1 MAYIADPQ
9 TRKRKIE
16 CKPELVIASL
26 QKFYS
31 NHPEINKVLMYL
43 NGEAPLSLRIID
55 WFVTKYSRKA
65 FVRYPLN
72 GQEFLV
78 YLSYKGQ
85 LKAYSKQYFDPNCRR
100 ERIMFKIPNYD
111 QFMTTIGKLNFFRWA
126 LESHILDYI
135 EAHEEE
141 IRTGYNVYL
150 KEIMQTQKRNKTDS
164 KKAADADANEDPK
177 AAADAD
183 ANEDPKAA
191 AKEEPKEDEDADANE
206 EPNAALNAD
215 ADENED
221 AEEIMTIAHK
231 GTRTT
236 RRRTKQ
242 SPSSLTKLQVYT
254 TPIVLSFD

>member
-1 MAYIADPQ
+1 MDIYTSDPQ

-16 CKPELVIASL
+16 CKPELVISSL
-26 QKFYS
+26 QRFYT
-31 NHPEINKVLMYL
+31 NQPEIGKVLNYL

-55 WFVTKYSRKA
+55 WFVTKYSRKS

-100 ERIMFKIPNYD
+100 ERIMFTIPGHD

-126 LESHILDYI
+126 LESNILDYM

-141 IRTGYNVYL
+141 IRTGYNSYL
-150 KEIMQTQKRNKTDS
+150 KETTQTQKRNKTES
-164 KKAADADANEDPK
+164 SEMEANPT
-177 AAADAD
+177 
-183 ANEDPKAA
+183 
-191 AKEEPKEDEDADANE
+191 KEAVDV
-206 EPNAALNAD
+206 
-215 ADENED
+215 
-221 AEEIMTIAHK
+221 
-231 GTRTT
+231 RTT

-242 SPSSLTKLQVYT
+242 TPSSLTKLQVYT
-254 TPIVLSFD
+254 TPIEMDFS

>member
-1 MAYIADPQ
+1 MYKTDMDSYTADPQ

-26 QKFYS
+26 QRFYAS
-31 NHPEINKVLMYL
+31 QPEIDKVLTYL

-55 WFVTKYSRKA
+55 WFVTKYSRKS

-100 ERIMFKIPNYD
+100 ERIMFTIPKHEP
-111 QFMTTIGKLNFFRWA
+111 FMTTIGKLNFFRWA
-126 LESHILDYI
+126 LESNILEYM

-141 IRTGYNVYL
+141 IRTGYNAYL
-150 KEIMQTQKRNKTDS
+150 KETIQIQKRNKTLASTASSTSSELSTDS
-164 KKAADADANEDPK
+164 LTDTSFANPVK
-177 AAADAD
+177 STGA
-183 ANEDPKAA
+183 
-191 AKEEPKEDEDADANE
+191 
-206 EPNAALNAD
+206 
-215 ADENED
+215 
-221 AEEIMTIAHK
+221 
-231 GTRTT
+231 RTT

-242 SPSSLTKLQVYT
+242 SPSSLNKLQVYT
-254 TPIVLSFD
+254 TPIELDFS

>member
-1 MAYIADPQ
+1 MDHSYTADPQ
-9 TRKRKIE
+9 TRKKKIQ

-26 QKFYS
+26 QRFYS
-31 NHPEINKVLMYL
+31 QHPEIEKVLTYL

-55 WFVTKYSRKA
+55 WFVTKYSRKS

-100 ERIMFKIPNYD
+100 ERIMFSIPNKE

-126 LESHILDYI
+126 LESKILEYM

-141 IRTGYNVYL
+141 IRNGYNAYL
-150 KEIMQTQKRNKTDS
+150 KETMQTQKRNK
-164 KKAADADANEDPK
+164 NESVSST
-177 AAADAD
+177 
-183 ANEDPKAA
+183 ES
-191 AKEEPKEDEDADANE
+191 DEIVK
-206 EPNAALNAD
+206 PS
-215 ADENED
+215 
-221 AEEIMTIAHK
+221 TV
-231 GTRTT
+231 RST

-242 SPSSLTKLQVYT
+242 SPSSLNKLQVYT
-254 TPIVLSFD
+254 TPVELDFH

>member
-1 MAYIADPQ
+1 MDSYTADPQ

-26 QKFYS
+26 QRFYAS
-31 NHPEINKVLMYL
+31 QPEIDKVLTYL

-55 WFVTKYSRKA
+55 WFVTKYSRKS

-100 ERIMFKIPNYD
+100 ERIMFTIPNHEP
-111 QFMTTIGKLNFFRWA
+111 FMTTIGKLNFFRWA
-126 LESHILDYI
+126 LESNILEYM

-141 IRTGYNVYL
+141 IRTGYNSYL
-150 KEIMQTQKRNKTDS
+150 KETIQTQKRNKTLSSTASSTISVDS
-164 KKAADADANEDPK
+164 ITDVEPTKDILS
-177 AAADAD
+177 
-183 ANEDPKAA
+183 
-191 AKEEPKEDEDADANE
+191 AKDTGLVKSA
-206 EPNAALNAD
+206 
-215 ADENED
+215 
-221 AEEIMTIAHK
+221 
-231 GTRTT
+231 GVRTT

-242 SPSSLTKLQVYT
+242 SPSSLNKLQVYT
-254 TPIVLSFD
+254 TPIELDFS

>member
-1 MAYIADPQ
+1 MYRTDMDSYTADPQ

-26 QKFYS
+26 QRFYAS
-31 NHPEINKVLMYL
+31 QPEIDKVLTYL

-55 WFVTKYSRKA
+55 WFVTKYSRKS

-100 ERIMFKIPNYD
+100 ERIMFTIPNHAP
-111 QFMTTIGKLNFFRWA
+111 FMTTIGKLNFFRWA
-126 LESHILDYI
+126 LESNILEYM

-141 IRTGYNVYL
+141 IRMGYNSYL
-150 KEIMQTQKRNKTDS
+150 KETIQIQKRNKTLSSTASSTSSTVSTDS
-164 KKAADADANEDPK
+164 MTDTSIADPVK
-177 AAADAD
+177 S
-183 ANEDPKAA
+183 
-191 AKEEPKEDEDADANE
+191 
-206 EPNAALNAD
+206 
-215 ADENED
+215 
-221 AEEIMTIAHK
+221 T

-242 SPSSLTKLQVYT
+242 SPSSLNKLQVYT
-254 TPIVLSFD
+254 TPIELDFS

>member
-1 MAYIADPQ
+1 MYCSDMDAYTSDPQ

-26 QKFYS
+26 QRFYA
-31 NHPEINKVLMYL
+31 NHPEIDKVLTYL

-55 WFVTKYSRKA
+55 WFVTKYSRKG

-100 ERIMFKIPNYD
+100 ERIMFTIPGHE

-126 LESHILDYI
+126 LESKILDYM
-135 EAHEEE
+135 EAQEED
-141 IRTGYNVYL
+141 IRSGYNAYL
-150 KEIMQTQKRNKTDS
+150 KETTLTQKRNKSEMNKTESNKSDTS
-164 KKAADADANEDPK
+164 EGAVTSATPVKAEV
-177 AAADAD
+177 
-183 ANEDPKAA
+183 
-191 AKEEPKEDEDADANE
+191 
-206 EPNAALNAD
+206 
-215 ADENED
+215 
-221 AEEIMTIAHK
+221 
-231 GTRTT
+231 RTT

-242 SPSSLTKLQVYT
+242 MPSSLTKLQVYT
-254 TPIVLSFD
+254 TPVELDFS